1 MSILSAN
8 YECIR
13 ALKSTVKAKEKEN
26 KRLQSLVNYPAMD
39 KIEELDRKVNGLKA
53 KLNKAVTEKE
63 DTEAMLRHEMTERD
77 ADRIEY
83 RNAIDTQTQ
92 RIDEWQE
99 YIDKTLGGRPMED
112 PGDIEKLTKRVDGLS
127 KLSGD

>member
-112 PGDIEKLTKRVDGLS
+112 PGDIEKLTERVDGLS